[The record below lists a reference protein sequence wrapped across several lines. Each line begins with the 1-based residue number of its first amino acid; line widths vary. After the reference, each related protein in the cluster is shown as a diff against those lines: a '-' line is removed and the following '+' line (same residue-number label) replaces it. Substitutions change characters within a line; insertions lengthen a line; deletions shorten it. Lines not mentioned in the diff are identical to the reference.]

1 MLFKCYKCGQM
12 SNFSLEATR
21 IGAVHDELTTVIEC
35 QYCETPTVISLTI
48 QKPPSQDYKDK
59 DWLEIEYTVNRRTM
73 SQIGDMCGVSAM
85 TIYQWL
91 KRHGIETRK
100 RGQKR
105 L

>member
-1 MLFKCYKCGQM
+1 MLYKCQYCGQM
-12 SNFSLEATR
+12 SNFTLPNITR
-21 IGAVHDELTTVIEC
+21 VIDTLTTVVEC
-35 QYCETPTVISLTI
+35 EHCEKDTVLALAI
-48 QKPPSQDYKDK
+48 QKPPNQDYRDK

-73 SQIGDMCGVSAM
+73 SQIGEMCGVSAM
-85 TIYQWL
+85 TIYGWL

>member
-1 MLFKCYKCGQM
+1 MLYKCFKCEQM
-12 SNFSLEATR
+12 SNFSLGTVF
-21 IGAVHDELTTVIEC
+21 AVHDELSTVVEC
-35 QYCETPTVISLTI
+35 QYCNSPTVISITI
-48 QKPPSQDYKDK
+48 QKPPNQDYKDK

-73 SQIGDMCGVSAM
+73 SQIADMCGVSAM

-91 KRHGIETRK
+91 KRHEIETRK